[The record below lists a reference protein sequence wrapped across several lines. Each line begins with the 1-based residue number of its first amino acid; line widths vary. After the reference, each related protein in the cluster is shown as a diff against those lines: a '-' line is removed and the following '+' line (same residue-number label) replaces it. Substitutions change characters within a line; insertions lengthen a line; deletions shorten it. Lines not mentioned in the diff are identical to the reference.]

1 MMYQQ
6 MLQRAKK
13 EKALIP
19 QTLGTLIIFNSEN
32 IVDDIRTRWLFGK
45 SPTNNIIGKYSNSQL
60 GREYQAFK
68 VSKNPR
74 AGGNVDLTLTGS
86 LGQKLTIFKQ
96 GNLTYRIESTDSK
109 FEKIA
114 DKYGLEQFNLSLEQL
129 DDLYDMLYLTVLEE
143 YADNVYL
150 I

>member
-6 MLQRAKK
+6 MLARAKK
-13 EKALIP
+13 EKNLVP

-32 IVDDIRTRWLFGK
+32 IVNDIRTRWLFGK
-45 SPTNNIIGKYSNSQL
+45 SPSNNIIGQYRSN
-60 GREYQAFK
+60 EYKIFK
-68 VSKNPR
+68 VSKNSR

-96 GNLTYRIESTDSK
+96 GNLTYRIESRDWK
-109 FEKIA
+109 FNKIA
-114 DKYGLEQFNLSLEQL
+114 EKYGLEQFNLSVDQL
-129 DDLYDMLYLTVLEE
+129 NDLYDMLYLTVLEE

-150 I
+150 V